1 MAEPISDP
9 PSDPPADTKTDVKAE
24 LRKSRKAG
32 QGTLGTMAGLIAS
45 RGFVAG
51 AGFLGSVLWARSF
64 DQDTYGKYQLVMAAS
79 AVVASFTMTGLNDA
93 ALISAAKRKD
103 GNLDSILK
111 LRLGIAAIGALVLA
125 GWGIARY
132 NDDTPMM
139 LAFLISAVMFAP
151 LQLQPIWVAFTNGK
165 RRFRLLTMGQI
176 ALAASSVVGIA
187 VFSLAGA
194 TSSPM
199 LPWVIL
205 GSQGLSVAVG
215 LYLQLMLRQMKETTD
230 RDPAIVRYGH
240 HVTAAFLLAWVFS
253 SDRLIVGEVLSNADV
268 ALLSVAL
275 VMPNQVKVFFNAFEQ
290 VFLPQV
296 TAAASVADAWE
307 YIKPR
312 MFRLWAA
319 YTVLGVIGFFVLP
332 RVIPMFFSQ
341 RYVLAVPYAKW
352 LWLSLCLSS
361 PFTFLASILNSQR
374 DKRFLYIKN
383 LASPASTITMF
394 ALLIPRYGLAGAV
407 GARIANHGFLVI
419 LHITYFVYALRASRR
434 RIAAAG

>member
-1 MAEPISDP
+1 MATEAPEKLDVARRK
-9 PSDPPADTKTDVKAE
+9 PS
-24 LRKSRKAG
+24 LRG
-32 QGTLGTMAGLIAS
+32 GTLWTMAGLIAS

-64 DQDTYGKYQLVMAAS
+64 DQDTYGKYQIVVAS
-79 AVVASFTMTGLNDA
+79 GAVVASFTMSGLNDA

-111 LRLGIAAIGALVLA
+111 LRLLVASIGAFVLA
-125 GWGIARY
+125 GWAMVRY
-132 NDDTPMM
+132 RDDTPMM

-151 LQLQPIWVAFTNGK
+151 MQLQPIWVAFTNGK
-165 RRFRLLTMGQI
+165 RRFRLLTIGQI
-176 ALAASSVVGIA
+176 ALAAASLVGIA
-187 VFSLAGA
+187 AFTLFGA
-194 TSSPM
+194 TAPRM

-205 GSQGLSVAVG
+205 GSQGLTVVVG
-215 LYLQLMLRQMKETTD
+215 LYLQLMLREMKETTD

-296 TAAASVADAWE
+296 TAAASVAAAWE

-319 YTVLGVIGFFVLP
+319 YTALGVIGFLVLP
-332 RVIPMFFSQ
+332 IAIPMFFSHK
-341 RYVLAVPYAKW
+341 YVLAVPYAKW

-383 LASPASTITMF
+383 LASPATTIILF
-394 ALLIPRYGLAGAV
+394 VLLIPTYGLDGAV
-407 GARIANHGFLVI
+407 GARIANHGLLVGFHI
-419 LHITYFVYALRASRR
+419 LYFAHAVKASRR
-434 RIAAAG
+434 RAAG